1 MAQGRFIVFEGGD
14 GAGKSTQVDLLAAA
28 LHARGHSVLVTREPG
43 GTNLGENLRAALLH
57 GGAIDERAEA
67 LLYAAD
73 RAQHTE
79 TVVRP
84 AIGAGDTVISDRYM
98 DSSIAYQGGG
108 RGLGIDQIRDLSL
121 WAVRGLLPDLTV
133 LLDAPAETTGE
144 RIVGEP
150 DRMER
155 AGDEFHRVTNQTFR
169 VLAASDPGRYL
180 VLDARL
186 PVEEIHS
193 LVLAAVTELF
203 GQPHE

>member
-1 MAQGRFIVFEGGD
+1 MSQGRFIVFEGGD

-28 LHARGHSVLVTREPG
+28 LRARGHSVLVTREPG

-121 WAVRGLLPDLTV
+121 WAARGLLPDLTV

-193 LVLAAVTELF
+193 RVLAAVTELF